1 MPYDDEIEFDIF
13 DIDDERL
20 ADEWARLAE
29 EDRKGMF
36 V

>member
-1 MPYDDEIEFDIF
+1 MMPYDEFDLEDF

-20 ADEWARLAE
+20 ADEWARLADE
-29 EDRKGMF
+29 CREGML

>member
-1 MPYDDEIEFDIF
+1 MMPYDEFDLEDF